1 MIGFLWFSYCDSM
14 HVTNITWFYF
24 EIGAL
29 YFEKISL
36 FCHSFATLIP
46 VTFVL
51 GFYVSLLVTRWW
63 KQFESIPW
71 PDSSAVWISTCI
83 KGISGSMDFDNFFR
97 QIGVEPK
104 KIGHIFTVW
113 FLFFVVRIEMFEW
126 LEMLFLFRTRWSSPS
141 HETKHHQNVI
151 RILLTMQYNVK
162 RT

>member
-1 MIGFLWFSYCDSM
+1 MQKSLN

-24 EIGAL
+24 IIGAL

-97 QIGVEPK
+97 QIVVEPK
-104 KIGHIFTVW
+104 KIGHIFTVS
-113 FLFFVVRIEMFEW
+113 FLLDQNRNIWVVKNV
-126 LEMLFLFRTRWSSPS
+126 LFWKMGSNDYQLKEIPLKMS
-141 HETKHHQNVI
+141 HTVI
-151 RILLTMQYNVK
+151 
-162 RT
+162 

>member
-1 MIGFLWFSYCDSM
+1 MQN
-14 HVTNITWFYF
+14 VTNITWFYF

-83 KGISGSMDFDNFFR
+83 KGISSLMDFDNFFR
-97 QIGVEPK
+97 RIGVEPK
-104 KIGHIFTVW
+104 RIGHILTIW
-113 FLFFVVRIEMFEW
+113 FLFFWVRIEMFEW
-126 LEMLFLFRTRWSSPS
+126 LKIDANDFQIKKKKKLKMSQYYRTFLMYC
-141 HETKHHQNVI
+141 N
-151 RILLTMQYNVK
+151 
-162 RT
+162 